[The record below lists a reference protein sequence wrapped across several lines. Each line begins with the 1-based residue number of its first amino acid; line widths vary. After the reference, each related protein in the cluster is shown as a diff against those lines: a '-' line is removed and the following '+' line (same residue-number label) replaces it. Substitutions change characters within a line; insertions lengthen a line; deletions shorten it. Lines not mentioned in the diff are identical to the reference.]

1 MHSGQRL
8 YSGHLSNEASCKVLT
23 SSFGRLFPP
32 FPLFSLGCNCLSFS
46 FYRPG
51 PREGGWVGGW
61 GLGAGRRGLGRDV
74 CLALRIRLRHPGPRS
89 ACLLGPA
96 RSGPRSVPLRPAG
109 QDDPG
114 APQEPPERSEGKRGL
129 GATAGSGPG
138 RPPSHP
144 PRLRSAASLA
154 PQGPLYSDFY
164 PHPHP
169 SDRERKRVRG
179 EEY

>member
-1 MHSGQRL
+1 MGNFHLRVIMHSGQRL

-51 PREGGWVGGW
+51 PREGGW

-74 CLALRIRLRHPGPRS
+74 LLALRIRLRHPGPRS
-89 ACLLGPA
+89 ACLLSTA
-96 RSGPRSVPLRPAG
+96 CSGPRSVPLRPAG

-114 APQEPPERSEGKRGL
+114 APQEPPERSEDKR
-129 GATAGSGPG
+129 AGWALRRARGQGG
-138 RPPSHP
+138 RPRTRPACVLRHP
-144 PRLRSAASLA
+144 LA
-154 PQGPLYSDFY
+154 PQGPQCALF
-164 PHPHP
+164 
-169 SDRERKRVRG
+169 
-179 EEY
+179 